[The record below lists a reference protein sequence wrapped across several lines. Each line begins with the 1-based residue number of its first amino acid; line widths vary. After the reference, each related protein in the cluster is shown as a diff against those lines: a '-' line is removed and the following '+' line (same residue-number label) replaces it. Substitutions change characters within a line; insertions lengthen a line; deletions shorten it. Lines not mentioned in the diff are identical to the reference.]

1 MTLIQIAILA
11 IVQGLTEYLPISS
24 WGHLILLQKAGG
36 WPDYGLVIEVAVHVG
51 SLGAVVVYFWRDI
64 WSILVGLAQL
74 LRGHRDPG
82 AKLVLNLIVA
92 TIPAVIVGFL
102 VKDELGPELR
112 SVVVIGWATLIGG
125 IILYIG
131 DRLGMTVRR
140 VEHMGWGS
148 ALVIG
153 VAQVFALIPG
163 ASRSGVTMT
172 AARMLGFERSDT
184 ARFSFLMSIP
194 VIVGAGLL
202 AGLDL
207 YKAGDIQLSA
217 VAIVAAGLSF
227 VAALLAITLMM
238 RWLRNSRFT
247 PFVIYRLLLG
257 GGLLYMVY
265 FQPGLI

>member
-1 MTLIQIAILA
+1 M
-11 IVQGLTEYLPISS
+11 
-24 WGHLILLQKAGG
+24 
-36 WPDYGLVIEVAVHVG
+36 
-51 SLGAVVVYFWRDI
+51 
-64 WSILVGLAQL
+64 
-74 LRGHRDPG
+74 
-82 AKLVLNLIVA
+82 
-92 TIPAVIVGFL
+92 
-102 VKDELGPELR
+102 
-112 SVVVIGWATLIGG
+112 
-125 IILYIG
+125 
-131 DRLGMTVRR
+131 
-140 VEHMGWGS
+140 
-148 ALVIG
+148 IG

-207 YKAGDIQLSA
+207 YKAGDMQLSA